1 MWYNPATWTPVDYLQ
16 GQNNQQQTTNS
27 QMPNGAMYY
36 NESTGGVEEHS
47 NGQWQPYD
55 ASQNIREASPINT
68 PAPDPYARWGGAS
81 NYNRMRN
88 NYGLTQGG
96 YDSSART
103 GMTDITNQYRTSN
116 QSLFNKSSDTQNAIN
131 EGRINN
137 ALSLRRTMQ
146 TIINGVR
153 QGLRSGG
160 VQLANMNALDSG
172 ASEAMARA
180 IAVQGNAQGENA
192 NAQWQTQEDTLNN
205 QQTTLNRDLTEGR
218 NNLSI
223 WKDTESNRVRSDTF
237 NKLTALKADADA
249 NGIDIVNTGLADQIV
264 NEGLNA
270 LKAID
275 DATNWGSIAGLD
287 ANTVTQR
294 AVQRDVEGRGAP
306 IFSVSG
312 DNVMNRQGA
321 VTTSQMPFFVR
332 RGRTGQTA

>member
-1 MWYNPATWTPVDYLQ
+1 
-16 GQNNQQQTTNS
+16 
-27 QMPNGAMYY
+27 
-36 NESTGGVEEHS
+36 
-47 NGQWQPYD
+47 
-55 ASQNIREASPINT
+55 
-68 PAPDPYARWGGAS
+68 
-81 NYNRMRN
+81 
-88 NYGLTQGG
+88 
-96 YDSSART
+96 
-103 GMTDITNQYRTSN
+103 MTDIANQYRTSN

-180 IAVQGNAQGENA
+180 IAAQGNAQGENA
-192 NAQWQTQEDTLNN
+192 NAQWQTQEDALNT

-223 WKDTESNRVRSDTF
+223 WKDTESNRVRNDTF

-321 VTTSQMPFFVR
+321 VLLRRCRSSFVEV
-332 RGRTGQTA
+332 GLDKQLNL

>member
-1 MWYNPATWTPVDYLQ
+1 MGEVVQLNNNPLNFHTNSRGEIDNTINWVGGIGVDKYGAIRSPGEIVTLQ
-16 GQNNQQQTTNS
+16 NSNNYGGGSGGGTQQQ
-27 QMPNGAMYY
+27 QQY
-36 NESTGGVEEHS
+36 V
-47 NGQWQPYD
+47 
-55 ASQNIREASPINT
+55 
-68 PAPDPYARWGGAS
+68 DPYARWGGVS

-103 GMTDITNQYRTSN
+103 GMTDIANQYRTSN
-116 QSLFNKSSDTQNAIN
+116 QSLYNKSSDTQNAIN